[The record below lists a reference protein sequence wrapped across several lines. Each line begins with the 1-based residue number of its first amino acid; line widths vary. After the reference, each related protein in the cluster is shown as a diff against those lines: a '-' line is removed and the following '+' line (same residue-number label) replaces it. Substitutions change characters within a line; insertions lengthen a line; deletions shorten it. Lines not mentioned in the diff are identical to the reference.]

1 MFNMCYLKWR
11 QEKQGIVF
19 IFIIVINASEAVIIP
34 VFLLSVVWQQIH
46 NNLFFSFVSKPATKM
61 HASSYGVG

>member
-1 MFNMCYLKWR
+1 MFNMCYVKWR

-34 VFLLSVVWQQIH
+34 VFLLSIVWQQIH
-46 NNLFFSFVSKPATKM
+46 NNLLFFSVSRPDTKM
-61 HASSYGVG
+61 HVSSYGVD